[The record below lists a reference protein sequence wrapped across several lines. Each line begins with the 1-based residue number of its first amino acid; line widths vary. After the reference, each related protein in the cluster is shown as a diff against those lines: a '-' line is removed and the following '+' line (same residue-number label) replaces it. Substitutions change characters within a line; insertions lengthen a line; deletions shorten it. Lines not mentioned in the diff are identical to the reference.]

1 MSNSLK
7 GHIVSLYFPEGSSS
21 QFSQT
26 FAAAKN
32 ITAITNANPAV
43 ATSVA
48 HGYTTGDEVLIT
60 SGWED
65 ATDTVVKIEVVTA
78 DTFKLLGL
86 DTSNAGFYPAGT
98 GTGTAQKLSAWTAIP
113 QILTISGSGGDARFT
128 DVQLLARRNSL
139 KIPTGFNAT
148 SITLSLA
155 HDAAQPG
162 YQTMLGISRN
172 LSKVAFKQV
181 ISGGASTYGFGYLN
195 VSEMPKLNSN
205 QVNTVDAAMTVIGR
219 SMSYAA

>member
-1 MSNSLK
+1 MALF
-7 GHIVSLYFPEGSSS
+7 FPEGSSQ

-26 FAAAKN
+26 FASAKT
-32 ITAITNANPAV
+32 ITALTNANPAV
-43 ATSVA
+43 ATSTA
-48 HGYTTGDEVLIT
+48 HGYSTGDEVLVT

-65 ATDTVVKIEVVTA
+65 ATDSVYKVETVDA
-78 DTFKLLGL
+78 NSFKLLGL
-86 DTSNAGFYPAGT
+86 DTSNTGFFPAGT
-98 GTGTAQKLSAWTAIP
+98 GTGTAQKISGWTAIP
-113 QILTISGSGGDARFT
+113 QVLTISGSGGDARFT

-155 HDAAQPG
+155 HDASQPG
-162 YQTMLGISRN
+162 YITMLGISRN

-181 ISGGASTYGFGYLN
+181 ISGGAVTYGYGYMN

-219 SMSYAA
+219 SLSY